1 MPEDQPS
8 TPVFS
13 FSVISK
19 SSNIV
24 SDPVVTISSTTH
36 SQFLTVTPFPTGKIK
51 YYNDCASFTEVFCI
65 TVPVSIQSDS
75 FNGKLDVLL
84 NDSAIISF
92 TITGGFPIIEP
103 HHINWSFRRHGNDT
117 FIPIATNTLSEDRLS
132 LVIVR
137 VQTVDSGVYK
147 ISTINEAGTV
157 ESTTLLHVIG

>member
-1 MPEDQPS
+1 M
-8 TPVFS
+8 
-13 FSVISK
+13 
-19 SSNIV
+19 IV
-24 SDPVVTISSTTH
+24 LH
-36 SQFLTVTPFPTGKIK
+36 LLKF
-51 YYNDCASFTEVFCI
+51 FCI

-92 TITGGFPIIEP
+92 TITGGFSLIEP
-103 HHINWSFRRHGNDT
+103 HQINWSFRRHGNDT

>member
-51 YYNDCASFTEVFCI
+51 YYNDCASFTEVFF
-65 TVPVSIQSDS
+65 VSQFQSLY
-75 FNGKLDVLL
+75 NQILL
-84 NDSAIISF
+84 M
-92 TITGGFPIIEP
+92 E
-103 HHINWSFRRHGNDT
+103 NWMF
-117 FIPIATNTLSEDRLS
+117 
-132 LVIVR
+132 
-137 VQTVDSGVYK
+137 Y
-147 ISTINEAGTV
+147 
-157 ESTTLLHVIG
+157 